1 MFTGKN
7 TRDSG
12 DKAEKTAA
20 DGSDGRAQMD
30 KWTSCM
36 WQNLYGQAWG
46 VRAEVRDYINQS
58 FRN

>member
-36 WQNLYGQAWG
+36 WQNLYG
-46 VRAEVRDYINQS
+46 VRAEVNQS